1 MQACQDRV
9 LNMKVCMY
17 PVDAP
22 ITDRRLTALHN
33 THDICGQSCLPSIQ
47 KPVWQYCCLI
57 AAVKQASKM
66 PLNLILMSF
75 LNDKGCC
82 CQLWMAGTGHQSY
95 VTTLKCPAT
104 GSVTNTAT
112 LLAATGQRL
121 TATASVVKNCFD
133 LTVRLGAISPPTI
146 AK

>member
-1 MQACQDRV
+1 LQPELPAVHSETCLATLLFDSSSEATKQ
-9 LNMKVCMY
+9 
-17 PVDAP
+17 DAP
-22 ITDRRLTALHN
+22 EPDF
-33 THDICGQSCLPSIQ
+33 DVFSSD
-47 KPVWQYCCLI
+47 
-57 AAVKQASKM
+57 
-66 PLNLILMSF
+66 
-75 LNDKGCC
+75 DKGCCC

-121 TATASVVKNCFD
+121 TATANVVKNCFD